1 MNRLLDL
8 LTTAALLAAVVAI
21 NDTLEVW
28 TGQAVYDLDGSLIPA
43 RLTDDE
49 LTALAGGESS

>member
-8 LTTAALLAAVVAI
+8 LATAALLAAVVAI

-28 TGQAVYDLDGSLIPA
+28 TGQAVYDLDGPLIPA
-43 RLTDDE
+43 RLTDAE
-49 LTALAGGESS
+49 LAALAGGDR